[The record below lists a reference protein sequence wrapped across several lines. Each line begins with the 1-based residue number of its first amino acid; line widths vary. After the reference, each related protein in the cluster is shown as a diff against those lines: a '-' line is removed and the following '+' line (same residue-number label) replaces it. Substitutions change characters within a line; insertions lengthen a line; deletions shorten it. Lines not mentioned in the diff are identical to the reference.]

1 MRLDSLAHFF
11 TIVASIGTVGALVA
25 GSYQF
30 QKTQALA
37 QETLQMEREAKAVEL
52 YIKFNEL
59 KESEVVGQVES
70 KQEATYWRNNSLLS
84 ITESIANLTL
94 GNLNWQE
101 TISWMLELQQPF
113 LSGEQL
119 NCKTYSDEFRRMLE
133 RTEGVQC
140 IGS

>member
-1 MRLDSLAHFF
+1 MRLDSLAHIF
-11 TIVASIGTVGALVA
+11 TIVASVGTVGALGV

-59 KESEVVGQVES
+59 KESEVVGEVES
-70 KQEATYWRNNSLLS
+70 KPEAIYWRNNSLLS

-113 LSGEQL
+113 LSGEPL

-133 RTEGVQC
+133 QTEGVQC
-140 IGS
+140 IGF